1 MWAAMWILWT
11 LINSPVISDGLERGL
26 ERVLECKS
34 KNCIWCEPYLFWTCH
49 PRAPFLFLIC
59 HGSSICQFHVSFHL
73 PFSISFTCYLFS
85 FSPST
90 SIFHPSASF
99 DWSSVASSL
108 EHSPRQHLSQLNQPP
123 LLRHE
128 KWLFD
133 TFSPFQE
140 KYGVLHIF
148 KSARLCWL
156 GDKYYFDTFPL
167 CFVIIERR
175 ERNPI
180 SRHFPVASNTILVLQ
195 NPCRSDMKQ
204 WKCGEWRYLWA
215 NKAFVH
221 LWRREALRIPE
232 HWVGRSLTVL
242 V

>member
-1 MWAAMWILWT
+1 MAKERKSIQQLRKRKSVLADTGCNVTSL
-11 LINSPVISDGLERGL
+11 NSHQLSCDEWWVRERIR
-26 ERVLECKS
+26 ERVLVCKS

-73 PFSISFTCYLFS
+73 PFLISFKCYFFS

-133 TFSPFQE
+133 TFSRLPESSAHFQVCE
-140 KYGVLHIF
+140 IVL
-148 KSARLCWL
+148 
-156 GDKYYFDTFPL
+156 T
-167 CFVIIERR
+167 
-175 ERNPI
+175 
-180 SRHFPVASNTILVLQ
+180 
-195 NPCRSDMKQ
+195 
-204 WKCGEWRYLWA
+204 
-215 NKAFVH
+215 
-221 LWRREALRIPE
+221 
-232 HWVGRSLTVL
+232 GR
-242 V
+242 